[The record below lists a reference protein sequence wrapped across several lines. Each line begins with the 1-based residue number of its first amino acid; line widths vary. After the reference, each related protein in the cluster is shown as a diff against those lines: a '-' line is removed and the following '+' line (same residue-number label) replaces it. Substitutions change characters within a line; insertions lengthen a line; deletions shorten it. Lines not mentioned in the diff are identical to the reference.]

1 MYSSTF
7 ISWKSIVTTAM
18 PSPSTSILKLSAH
31 TQPQHQLTSP
41 LSTQSNTQRQRWRSN
56 QTIRRSKPF
65 KDVRPKSNQS
75 INHNAEGTLR
85 NFPDQKYATRNL
97 ASEKKDSPVLA
108 DAELMARKPATPVH
122 NNRVE
127 GGGGYM
133 LCVAG
138 AKYTYTEQTQAHAMR
153 EVCPPRP
160 ISAFTSDVLFTTLPH
175 SGPRCKYQQSQDR
188 GGGMGT
194 HSCAPWMER
203 TWTGRWHE
211 CSAVPLSGCYA
222 RPGAAALALP
232 SLTTSVPSSFG
243 SAADDSNQAQ

>member
-133 LCVAG
+133 LSPVQSTHILNKPRHTPCERFVHRVPYQHSHPMYCSLHSPTAG
-138 AKYTYTEQTQAHAMR
+138 HGVVRINSRKIGEGVWARTRARHGWKGLGLGDGTN
-153 EVCPPRP
+153 V
-160 ISAFTSDVLFTTLPH
+160 
-175 SGPRCKYQQSQDR
+175 PRCHCLDV
-188 GGGMGT
+188 T
-194 HSCAPWMER
+194 H
-203 TWTGRWHE
+203 GQ
-211 CSAVPLSGCYA
+211 A
-222 RPGAAALALP
+222 RQRSHCHL
-232 SLTTSVPSSFG
+232 
-243 SAADDSNQAQ
+243 